1 MLATV
6 VIATV
11 TGVFGAAGGWLFNE
25 ATHVT
30 SHVKNHLAGVT
41 DRVSV
46 LEFTK
51 KVGDNK

>member
-30 SHVKNHLAGVT
+30 HHAVSRLT
-41 DRVSV
+41 DLENRTST

-51 KVGDNK
+51 KVGD